1 MVSIHSYEYS
11 VFIHA
16 LGIPTSTSRAQRMH
30 RHRDGGELLTSGRRE
45 SEIYRIYRIYRS
57 SAGRT
62 VRVVPVLYPV
72 LECSL

>member
-1 MVSIHSYEYS
+1 
-11 VFIHA
+11 
-16 LGIPTSTSRAQRMH
+16 MH
-30 RHRDGGELLTSGRRE
+30 RHRDRDGGELLTSGRRE